1 MQNFLTNV
9 LSNYPILAP
18 LIFIGIRASAIVF
31 PPIPGIVIDLI
42 GIAVFPWFLGFV
54 YGEIGVV
61 LGAMIAFWIA
71 RKFRE
76 PLVKKFVSLDKLDAW
91 EKKLSSDQEFWFL
104 VGLRL
109 FFNPLFDYV
118 SYAAG
123 LTRISTGKYLL
134 TTVIGTLPTMFVI
147 YYFGGLSMSKG
158 IYFGGGFILLL
169 LLIWFIYKKLSP
181 YLKHIKK

>member
-1 MQNFLTNV
+1 MKDALLSL

-18 LIFIGIRASAIVF
+18 IVFIIVRASAIIF

-42 GIAVFPWFLGFV
+42 GITIFPWFLGFI

-76 PLVKKFVSLDKLDAW
+76 PLVKKFISMDKLNTW

-134 TTVIGTLPTMFVI
+134 TTIIGTLPTMFFI
-147 YYFGGLSMSKG
+147 YYFGGLSVSNG
-158 IYFGGGFILLL
+158 IYFGGGFIVVLFI
-169 LLIWFIYKKLSP
+169 IWWGYNKLWSR
-181 YLKHIKK
+181 

>member
-1 MQNFLTNV
+1 MRESLIQL
-9 LSNYPILAP
+9 LIQYPILAP

-31 PPIPGIVIDLI
+31 PPIPGIIIDLI
-42 GIAVFPWFLGFV
+42 GIAVFPWFLGFM

-61 LGAMIAFWIA
+61 LGAMTAFWIA

-76 PLVKKFVSLDKLDAW
+76 PLVKKFVSLDKLNAW
-91 EKKLSSDQEFWFL
+91 EKKLSGEQEFWVL

-158 IYFGGGFILLL
+158 I
-169 LLIWFIYKKLSP
+169 
-181 YLKHIKK
+181 